1 MRRIIFGLLGIL
13 GTLLG
18 AALILPFFLNINDY
32 KPQLIAKA
40 KEALGREV
48 YIKGKL
54 SLSLLPS
61 PELSIEHVGISNLV
75 GGSPQ
80 DLVHIKTLTV
90 SVDLLP
96 LLKKQVKIK
105 TVELHYPEVLLEKLA
120 DGRVNWAL
128 TLSTPSAQTTPSSPS
143 SSAPGFDV
151 ALDKVLVHHGRLVYR
166 DKGKDIEVQ
175 EINASS
181 KSDTLQGPYAILGT
195 FKAFGQ
201 NIKLD
206 TKLGTFGESQDVT
219 LKAQVGEASTLL
231 EGKASLSS
239 LTFTGTLKA
248 SVDPAMFMAS
258 GSKGKEFPLLSGPLH
273 VTANVSAD
281 ATAISLNQTKFE
293 IGSARPTGDVKVAL
307 KEALQVEGNLK
318 NLPGQGQCAFTLSPS
333 SQGLTGSVHATV
345 AHAKEFLNW
354 LNIETKTMP
363 ENVLGSL
370 TLSTDYTFGDV
381 IRLKNLTLMVRD
393 AKLQGDVSWQSQK
406 GHPLIVID
414 LESPK
419 LESVLKVMGVKD
431 PKPLG
436 IGKLKAHA
444 QWSPTSFHLDHLK
457 GQLGKHLSFAG
468 QVTVDHATIKPKV
481 KAVLSLNAI
490 NIDTLL
496 ASRQTAGSSYPE
508 DHILLISTNHPP
520 TRSPWSHAPVDFS
533 FLDKFDGDFEIS
545 ASQLRQK
552 DIVVSQPKL
561 AATVQNGRLDIKA
574 LTGSVFDGS
583 FVGNGYLTASNALR
597 FHMALK
603 GANLKYLSP
612 QGASIKIVGGKLFL
626 SADLSAHGR
635 SLYAMVQ
642 NLNGPVNITAK
653 DGVVNGFDLPTL
665 SRRLGNLR
673 DPASLLGLLNTSMGK
688 GQTPFSS
695 FKGDL
700 LFKDGVGTIQSMNLM
715 AQGGEGQASGQI
727 DLPRYLLDIHAEF
740 RLTEHP
746 RIPPFHMRLS
756 GSIDN
761 PSRKL
766 DTGAL
771 QKYMMENVFKGVI
784 DKLGKGQFKPADL
797 LGSILGGSKGDD
809 KAAAQEGQPQQQPDK
824 GRPLDKPE
832 QIVKDIFKGI
842 F

>member
-1 MRRIIFGLLGIL
+1 MRRIIFSLLGIL
-13 GTLLG
+13 GILLG
-18 AALILPFFLNINDY
+18 AALILPFFLTINDY
-32 KPQLIAKA
+32 KPQIIAKA
-40 KEALGREV
+40 KEALGRDVRIE
-48 YIKGKL
+48 GKL

-61 PELSIEHVGISNLV
+61 PELSIEHVSISNLV

-80 DLVHIKTLTV
+80 DLARIKALTV

-96 LLKKQVKIK
+96 LLKKQIKIK
-105 TVELHYPEVLLEKLA
+105 TVELHYPEIFLEKLA
-120 DGRVNWAL
+120 DGRANWAF
-128 TLSTPSAQTTPSSPS
+128 TPSSPS
-143 SSAPGFDV
+143 PQTAPSPPSSSAPRFDV
-151 ALDKVLVHHGRLVYR
+151 ALDKVLVHHGRLIYR
-166 DKGKDIEVQ
+166 DKGKDFEIQ

-181 KSDTLQGPYAILGT
+181 KSDSLQGPYAILGT
-195 FKAFGQ
+195 FQAFGQ

-206 TKLGTFGESQDVT
+206 TKLGIFGEPQDVA
-219 LKAQVGEASTLL
+219 LKVQIGEATTLL
-231 EGKASLSS
+231 EGKASVSS
-239 LTFTGTLKA
+239 LTFTGTMKA
-248 SVDPAMFMAS
+248 SADPALFITS
-258 GSKGKEFPLLSGPLH
+258 GSKGKASPLLSEPLH
-273 VTANVSAD
+273 MTANVTAN
-281 ATAISLNQTKFE
+281 ATTVSLNQVQFE
-293 IGSARPTGDVKVAL
+293 IGSARPTGEVKAVF
-307 KEALQVEGNLK
+307 KEALQVEGSLRE
-318 NLPGQGQCAFTLSPS
+318 LPGQGECAFTLSPS
-333 SQGLTGSVHATV
+333 SQGLTGSIHATV
-345 AHAKEFLNW
+345 AQAKEFLNW
-354 LNIETKTMP
+354 LDMETKTLP
-363 ENVLGSL
+363 AASSGSL
-370 TLSTDYTFGDV
+370 TLSTVYTLGDT
-381 IRLKNLTLMVRD
+381 IHLKNLTLMSRD
-393 AKLQGDVSWQSQK
+393 AKLQGDISWQSQK
-406 GHPLIVID
+406 GHPLLIVD

-419 LESVLKVMGVKD
+419 IENVFKIMGVKD

-436 IGKLKAHA
+436 IGKFKANA
-444 QWSPTSFHLDHLK
+444 QWDATSLRLAHLK

-468 QVTVDHATIKPKV
+468 EVTIDHASVKPKV
-481 KAVLSLNAI
+481 KAILFLNAI
-490 NIDTLL
+490 TIDTLL
-496 ASRQTAGSSYPE
+496 ASRQAAGLTYRE
-508 DHILLISTNHPP
+508 EHILLISNNHPP
-520 TRSPWSHAPVDFS
+520 TTSPWSHAPVDFS
-533 FLDKFDGDFEIS
+533 FLDKFDGEFEIS

-552 DIVVSQPKL
+552 DIVVSHPKL

-574 LTGSVFDGS
+574 LTGAVFEGS

-597 FHMALK
+597 FHMALT

-612 QGASIKIVGGKLFL
+612 QGASIKIVGGKLSF
-626 SADLSAHGR
+626 SADLSAHGK
-635 SLYAMVQ
+635 SLNAMVQ
-642 NLNGPVNITAK
+642 NLNGPVNMTAK

-665 SRRLGNLR
+665 SQRLGNLR

-700 LFKDGVGTIQSMNLM
+700 LFKNGVATIQSMNLI

-797 LGSILGGSKGDD
+797 LGSIIGGGKEDD
-809 KAAAQEGQPQQQPDK
+809 KASTHEGQTQQQPDK

-832 QIVKDIFKGI
+832 QIVKDIFKGL